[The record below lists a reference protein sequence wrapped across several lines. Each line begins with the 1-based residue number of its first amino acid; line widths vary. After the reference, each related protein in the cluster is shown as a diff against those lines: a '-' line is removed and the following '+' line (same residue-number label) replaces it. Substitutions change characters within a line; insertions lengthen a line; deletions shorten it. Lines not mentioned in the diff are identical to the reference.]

1 MRHFNIPIFIPQLA
15 CLFQC
20 VFCNQKNISG
30 QLKVPSTNDIIEKIE
45 SYLSTINPENSHIEV
60 AFFGGSFTGLPIN
73 EQEDFLKIAQPYIES
88 GIIKGIRIS
97 TRPDYINE
105 KILRLLKK
113 YNVKTIE
120 LGAQSMDDEVLG
132 LSGRGHKAEDVSI
145 ASKMIKAEGFSLG
158 LQMMIG
164 LPGDTL
170 EKSINTAKEI
180 VALGADNTRI
190 YPTLVIKDTSLE
202 KLYYENKYTPLLLDE
217 AVEWTKEVYKI
228 FEQGKVKVLR
238 MGLHPSEGLITG
250 DSLIAGPF
258 HVSFGELVMTAIW
271 KEILNTISKKE
282 DSENIVISVPSNQ
295 LNNAIGYNAS
305 NKKMLLQH
313 FKNVKFIADISL
325 NERDYNTNIL
335 DKTLTLR
342 KSSK

>member
-1 MRHFNIPIFIPQLA
+1 VRHFNIPIFIPQLA

-145 ASKMIKAEGFSLG
+145 A
-158 LQMMIG
+158 
-164 LPGDTL
+164 
-170 EKSINTAKEI
+170 
-180 VALGADNTRI
+180 
-190 YPTLVIKDTSLE
+190 IKDTSLE